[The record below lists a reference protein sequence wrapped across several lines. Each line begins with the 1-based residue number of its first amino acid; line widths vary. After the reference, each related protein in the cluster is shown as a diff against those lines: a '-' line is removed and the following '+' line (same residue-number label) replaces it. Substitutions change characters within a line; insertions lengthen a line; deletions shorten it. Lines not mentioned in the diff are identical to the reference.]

1 MNDIRYDVLIIG
13 CGPAGISAATIL
25 NEKKKK
31 IRIALIDAGDHYK
44 NRYCLVDYGKK
55 CANCQPCCKVISG
68 YGGAIQY
75 GDSVKLSK
83 FPAGKH
89 LMNLLGRERANKYM
103 NIALNNIWDSG
114 KCKNFI
120 LPKAEY
126 LPFENVKCYPV
137 AAFNTREVKAFLRT
151 TYNNLENA
159 KNTSLL
165 LNTEIISIR
174 QLKKNG
180 NFEILCVANNKNQ
193 IKLLA
198 NKIIFAGGR
207 YGLNW
212 WKETINNLGIK
223 HELGFP
229 SFGLRFEGP
238 KELFERAGEI
248 HPDLKL
254 SFYKKQYKIKT
265 FCFCGG
271 IGGGR
276 IKTINYGPF
285 NLIDAHIIT
294 EQNYKR
300 HSGNFALMIK
310 NESLKKKHKMKK
322 RIDEIISKYKTLNL
336 SNSGKPVFQ
345 LYKDFRRNVATLLS
359 IDKLESQLEFTP
371 SMRDMEPSN
380 LAPLFT
386 EKEHSYFCE
395 IFENIFQWL
404 YSLSSLP
411 KDLQYQNKVL
421 DHILVIGI
429 EIEDLWDRIILTPD
443 METSVKNIYVAG
455 DATGVAQGILQ
466 AMVSGVAAAKGCLR

>member
-1 MNDIRYDVLIIG
+1 MVLRVYPQQQSLI
-13 CGPAGISAATIL
+13 
-25 NEKKKK
+25 KKK

-44 NRYCLVDYGKK
+44 NRYCFVDHGKK
-55 CANCQPCCKVISG
+55 CANCQPCCKVVSG
-68 YGGAIQY
+68 YGGSIQY

-89 LMNLLGRERANKYM
+89 LINLLGKGRANKYM
-103 NIALNNIWDSG
+103 NTALNSLWDSG

-120 LPKAEY
+120 LHREEH

-137 AAFNTREVKAFLRT
+137 ATLNTQEVKAFLRK
-151 TYNNLENA
+151 TYKDLEKSRNVNLF
-159 KNTSLL
+159 
-165 LNTEIISIR
+165 LNTEVISI
-174 QLKKNG
+174 QHLEKNG
-180 NFEILCVANNKNQ
+180 NFEILCVDNNKNQ

-207 YGLNW
+207 HGLNW
-212 WKETINNLGIK
+212 WKKTINNLGIK
-223 HELGFP
+223 HEPCFP

-238 KELFERAGEI
+238 KGLFRKAGKI

-285 NLIDAHIIT
+285 NLLDAHIVT
-294 EQNYKR
+294 EQNHKR
-300 HSGNFALMIK
+300 HPGNFALMIK
-310 NESLKKKHKMKK
+310 NELPNRKHEIKK

-336 SNSGKPVFQ
+336 LNPGKPVFQ
-345 LYKDFRRNVATLLS
+345 LYKDFRRNTATLFS
-359 IDKLESQLEFTP
+359 IDRLESQLEFTP
-371 SMRDMEPSN
+371 SIRDIEPSN
-380 LAPLFT
+380 LASLFT

-411 KDLQYQNKVL
+411 KDLQYQNKIL
-421 DHILVIGI
+421 DYMLVIGI
-429 EIEDLWDRIILTPD
+429 EIEDMWDRIILTPN